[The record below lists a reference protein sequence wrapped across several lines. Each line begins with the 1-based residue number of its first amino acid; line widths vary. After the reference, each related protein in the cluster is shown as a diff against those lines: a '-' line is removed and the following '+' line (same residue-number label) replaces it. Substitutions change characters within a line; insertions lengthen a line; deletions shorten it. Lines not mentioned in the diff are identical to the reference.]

1 MIEHLLLLRA
11 QEALYHQYLLIL
23 ELPLAL
29 LLNYPPIVFAT
40 LPPNQDVQYL
50 QAQAP
55 LQTQLKDI
63 FGKRLDRLREFPK
76 YL

>member
-50 QAQAP
+50 QVQAP
-55 LQTQLKDI
+55 LQILLKDI
-63 FGKRLDRLREFPK
+63 FGKR
-76 YL
+76 